1 MDIVKVTGLE
11 ENVKLF
17 EELPFEVSLLRE
29 RVTRS
34 NYYAYYQIENDD
46 GYSLNMA
53 LEGYEVQATT
63 AEELKNE
70 VNKYGYLALSLTRI
84 SELLQLSIIG
94 ATIYEPYGDE
104 PPSISYY
111 KCENGTFETTQDT
124 DDKTLKKRAEKKLDE
139 FSSCFTEDE
148 EGEGYYWVP

>member
-11 ENVKLF
+11 ENVKMF

-53 LEGYEVQATT
+53 LEGYEVQSTT
-63 AEELKNE
+63 AEELKSE
-70 VNKYGYLALSLTRI
+70 VNECG
-84 SELLQLSIIG
+84 
-94 ATIYEPYGDE
+94 
-104 PPSISYY
+104 
-111 KCENGTFETTQDT
+111 
-124 DDKTLKKRAEKKLDE
+124 
-139 FSSCFTEDE
+139 
-148 EGEGYYWVP
+148 